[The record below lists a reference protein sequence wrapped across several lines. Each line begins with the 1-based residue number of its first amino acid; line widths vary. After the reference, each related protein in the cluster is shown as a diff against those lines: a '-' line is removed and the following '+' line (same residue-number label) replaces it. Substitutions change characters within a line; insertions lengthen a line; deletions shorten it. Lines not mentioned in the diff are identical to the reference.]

1 MASLTLSDSRLD
13 CSALAPSQAGYAEQ
27 TIVDEEVIASQ
38 LASQATNS
46 IPGKDKRCIYQQIWK
61 YFRIT
66 TVLVYCVSLAQL
78 DEEDE
83 ELVELLADLAGE
95 TGRKQEEP
103 EQESRSDARHSDL
116 LCIKLVSKLGLH
128 NSRAFQVL

>member
-46 IPGKDKRCIYQQIWK
+46 IPGKERCIYQQIWK

-83 ELVELLADLAGE
+83 ELVELVADLAGE
-95 TGRKQEEP
+95 AERK
-103 EQESRSDARHSDL
+103 
-116 LCIKLVSKLGLH
+116 
-128 NSRAFQVL
+128 